1 MRFSENRCFR
11 AETRIRVFETRIR
24 VFSGPMVLKM
34 GLFQNHRICIGI
46 SSKPQ
51 LGCFLR
57 PFRVC
62 IGRPK
67 TLLVMIEAPFP
78 NGFIFKNHRGRERG
92 SDFFQALIG
101 FLKTSEN
108 LIFSL
113 NWTLILFVFRPH
125 LSFHFLL
132 GFPATGGSPLRKTS
146 YSKKASFHRR
156 HPLIRGPPCA
166 AHHYAQ
172 RLFEVDLRG
181 AFWKLNGPRCNYWG
195 PKWTWRISKSF

>member
-11 AETRIRVFETRIR
+11 AETRIRVFDTRIR

-78 NGFIFKNHRGRERG
+78 NGSIFKNHRGRRK
-92 SDFFQALIG
+92 G
-101 FLKTSEN
+101 FRLFSGPHWFSEN
-108 LIFSL
+108 LRKFDFLFELDIDSVRFSASF
-113 NWTLILFVFRPH
+113 ILPFSPRVPRNRWF
-125 LSFHFLL
+125 
-132 GFPATGGSPLRKTS
+132 PLRKTS